1 MKQSREEKLAKRLL
15 QMDQKLLDD
24 AYETDNARK
33 LKRYVKSKKRPEPA
47 SRLRHSAAIAGT
59 CFALLFGLALI
70 SLPFLP
76 MLKKNDPNFTV
87 PGGDGAADSQLP
99 VVPNEPGQQPNA
111 DAGLFMDSMDK
122 VNYYG
127 GMRMILESPSTAQQ
141 QNTPQAGDTL
151 QAGSAVLPLRSVAFR
166 AAQTPQEP
174 GNPAAEGMAAN
185 AGEAMLPASSEET
198 APGRIEYF
206 DISEYPIR
214 ITTAVHFCI
223 EVTGQDEFLASR
235 IGTGTVQIVATEL
248 YYGVNR
254 GIIITFKNGDAYY
267 SCMTELAE
275 LRDGINEFMTHSYI
289 SGFHIVY
296 DTTNETSMFR
306 MDYDAE
312 NGQIRSFAWVPYNR
326 IPTEAPVYPI
336 TVLSDTV
343 EVSHQ
348 EYEFTLQEL
357 NDYYIPHNLPLDKLS
372 GVSVWSEPADETK
385 KITLESKEQM
395 VALINCINSLK
406 FENFFERDPGDRPGT
421 TLIISISYTDGPG
434 YGRATEIYL
443 FDNTYIRRMGG
454 CWKRISYEDSM
465 ALQSI
470 LFS

>member
-1 MKQSREEKLAKRLL
+1 MKHSREEKLAKRLL

-76 MLKKNDPNFTV
+76 MLKKTDPNFTV
-87 PGGDGAADSQLP
+87 PGEDVTADSRLP
-99 VVPNEPGQQPNA
+99 VVPNDPGQHPGT
-111 DAGLFMDSMDK
+111 DAGFFMDSMDK

-127 GMRMILESPSTAQQ
+127 GMRMILESPSPAQQ
-141 QNTPQAGDTL
+141 QNALQAGDAM
-151 QAGSAVLPLRSVAFR
+151 QASSVAPPLRSVSFR
-166 AAQTPQEP
+166 AAQTPPKP
-174 GNPAAEGMAAN
+174 GNLTARDTVSD
-185 AGEAMLPASSEET
+185 AGDVMLPASSEET

-235 IGTGTVQIVATEL
+235 IGTGTVQVVATEL

-254 GIIITFKNGDAYY
+254 AIIITFKNGDAYY

-275 LRDGINEFMTHSYI
+275 LTDGINEFMTHSYI